1 LNPKQKSLIVG
12 AMLGAAIGALAGHL
26 FSRGLDQPRD
36 ESDETALSL
45 RSIPPS
51 DMVKIAIAVVGV
63 LRTVAELGERI

>member
-1 LNPKQKSLIVG
+1 MNPKQKSLLIG
-12 AMLGAAIGALAGHL
+12 ALIGAAMGALAGHL
-26 FSRGLDQPRD
+26 FTRGLDQPRE

-51 DMVKIAIAVVGV
+51 DMVKIAIGVVGV